1 MEHQPQLSEILKL
14 KDLHKVNM
22 ADNKN
27 AQEYAL
33 RRAEEKRQ
41 MESIPFL
48 IDLIALEARG
58 EGIDGMSV
66 VARSILNRQKFL
78 KEKKDYQGDPVYKNA
93 YLTKGKTDLMS
104 LLTAKNQYEPVNSK
118 GQLDYDAQDPITEK
132 DRDYARHALTIA
144 STPKL
149 YAALVEAE
157 NLPEEAFYVTGFR
170 TKKAKEDASQKV
182 GNFTYKNHIF
192 NTATGTKKPYKK

>member
-1 MEHQPQLSEILKL
+1 
-14 KDLHKVNM
+14 M

-78 KEKKDYQGDPVYKNA
+78 KEKKDYQGC
-93 YLTKGKTDLMS
+93 
-104 LLTAKNQYEPVNSK
+104 LLYTS
-118 GQLDYDAQDPITEK
+118 DAADE
-132 DRDYARHALTIA
+132 
-144 STPKL
+144 
-149 YAALVEAE
+149 
-157 NLPEEAFYVTGFR
+157 
-170 TKKAKEDASQKV
+170 
-182 GNFTYKNHIF
+182 
-192 NTATGTKKPYKK
+192 